1 MFGGSLS
8 LSCGTLAIVQARMKS
23 SRLPAKMMMN
33 LGGHPILFWVLHRI
47 KKANLIDSILL
58 ATTTDKTDD
67 PLVDLAQQLDISV
80 FRGSEC
86 DVLER
91 FLGAAEEVGAEKIIR
106 ICADNPLVAPE
117 EIDRLVKTYSEI
129 LKKGGHLEKLYAF
142 NFGPKMNNGYPD
154 GLGGEMF
161 SFKLLQRLDNLA
173 TSSSCR
179 EHISNYIWSYSEEFS
194 IHSVKAPKEIAFPDI
209 KLDIDTREDKEKLDV
224 LCGYLNPDSS
234 AKEVIAV
241 YRKLFI
247 STS

>member
-1 MFGGSLS
+1 MLK
-8 LSCGTLAIVQARMKS
+8 LNKNNYTTAIIQARMGS
-23 SRLPAKMMMN
+23 SRLPGKMMMK
-33 LGGHPILFWVLHRI
+33 LGEYPVLFWVLHRV
-47 KKANLIDSILL
+47 KKARLLDSVLL
-58 ATTTDKTDD
+58 ATTKNKMDD
-67 PLVDLAQQLDISV
+67 PLVDMAEQLDISV

-173 TSSSCR
+173 ISSSCR
-179 EHISNYIWSYSEEFS
+179 EHISNYIWSYSEKF
-194 IHSVKAPKEIAFPDI
+194 
-209 KLDIDTREDKEKLDV
+209 
-224 LCGYLNPDSS
+224 
-234 AKEVIAV
+234 
-241 YRKLFI
+241 
-247 STS
+247 